1 MKANSSRRNFLAAGL
16 SLPAARLGATPALSM
31 PAKEAANPF
40 ADAGKAIHYGT
51 LGKTGLKVTKVAF
64 GCMIT
69 SDGSVIE
76 RAIDMGI
83 NYFDTARGYQGGN
96 NERMLGAAMKGK
108 RDKLVI
114 SSKTH
119 SANKEA
125 ALKDLETSLKE
136 LGTDHLDIWYLHA
149 RGSAEDIKDDLVE
162 AQLIAKK
169 QGKVRFIGVST
180 HGGQESVFPAVLKI
194 GKFDVVLTAYNFTL
208 DKKMEGLVA
217 SLHNAGIGVV
227 AMKVMAG
234 GFRKAKPG
242 SSLYTKL
249 KKDGAMVA
257 ALKWVL
263 KNPNIDTTIPSMTD
277 MDQLDDNFK
286 AMASSYADT
295 DEKLLAE
302 HLRYIAPLYCRMC
315 GECDGTCAQGLPV
328 ADMLRV
334 LTYADGYGQF
344 SLARERFRE
353 LPAQAAEVRCDLC
366 PTCTVNCP
374 HGLKV
379 AQRLS
384 RAQELFA

>member
-1 MKANSSRRNFLAAGL
+1 MKSDSSRRNFLAAGL
-16 SLPAARLGATPALSM
+16 SLPAAGLGATTALST
-31 PAKEAANPF
+31 PAKETA
-40 ADAGKAIHYGT
+40 KALSGNGIRYGT

-83 NYFDTARGYQGGN
+83 TYFDTARGYQGGN

-108 RDKLVI
+108 RDRLII

-119 SANKEA
+119 SGSKEA
-125 ALKDLETSLKE
+125 ALKDLDTSLKE

-149 RGSAEDIKDDLVE
+149 RGSAEDITDDLVE

-180 HGGQESVFPAVLKI
+180 HGGQDSVFPAVLKI

-208 DKKMEGLVA
+208 GKNMEGLVE
-217 SLHNAGIGVV
+217 SLHKAGIGVV

-242 SSLYTKL
+242 TSLYTTL

-286 AMASSYADT
+286 AMTSHYTES

-315 GECDGTCAQGLPV
+315 GECDGTCPKGLPI
-328 ADMLRV
+328 ADMLRC
-334 LTYADGYGQF
+334 LTYAEGYGQF
-344 SLARERFRE
+344 ALARERFQE
-353 LPAQAAEVRCDLC
+353 LPSHVADVRCNQC

-374 HGLKV
+374 NGVKV